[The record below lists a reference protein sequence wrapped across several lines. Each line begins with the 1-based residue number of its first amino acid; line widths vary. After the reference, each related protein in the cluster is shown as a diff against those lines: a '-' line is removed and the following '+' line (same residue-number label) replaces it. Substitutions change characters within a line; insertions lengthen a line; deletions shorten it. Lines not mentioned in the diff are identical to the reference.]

1 MKSFLFR
8 LYLAWKKFCV
18 YFIKIDPKQVTILN
32 GAGRSGSNGYLFY
45 KYLKQQHPDYRVSLV
60 EPWPSSHLK
69 WQDWQQIGRAKF
81 ILTTH
86 QPFKVKRGQINIQ
99 LWHGV
104 PLKRMGYMAHNTR
117 RRDNQRNARLWQ
129 KKADVVAS
137 TSDLYESL
145 MTSCMN
151 INADK
156 YQRLGYPRLD
166 FLKKPAISK
175 KQFLKELFGQEDP
188 QAQLGIYLP
197 TFRYELKEERIMQ
210 QIAQGNFFAFADFSG
225 QELNE
230 FLQKRHL
237 YLLVKL
243 HPYEMRLFQK
253 EKSQWSN
260 IAFLNNDYLFNCDI
274 DLYEI
279 LPATDFL
286 ATDFSSIYFDYLHL
300 NKPIIFLTNFLKQYQ
315 EVRGLLMGPYQE
327 IVPGVQVKNQQELL
341 AALTDLARDPAAAK
355 RQYWLKLTDQ
365 VAGPSCPRI
374 FSYIKNH

>member
-18 YFIKIDPKQVTILN
+18 YFIKIDPRQVTILN

-45 KYLKQQHPDYRVSLV
+45 KYLKQQHPDYRVSLI

-86 QPFKVKRGQINIQ
+86 QPFKVKRGQVNIQ

-117 RRDNQRNARLWQ
+117 RRDNRRNARLWQ

-137 TSDLYESL
+137 TGDLYESL

-166 FLKKPAISK
+166 SLKQPAMSK
-175 KQFLKELFGQEDP
+175 KQLLKELFGQEDP

-225 QELNE
+225 PELNE

-260 IAFLNNDYLFNCDI
+260 IAFLNNDYLFQRDI

-286 ATDFSSIYFDYLHL
+286 VTDFSSIYFDYLHL

-315 EVRGLLMGPYQE
+315 QVRGLLMGPYQE
-327 IVPGVQVKNQQELL
+327 IVPGVQVKNQRELL
-341 AALTDLARDPAAAK
+341 AAMADLAQDPAAAK

-365 VAGPSCPRI
+365 VASPSCPRV